1 MLELSSKLLVNSF
14 FVLVFTL
21 LYGKYVSKKLKI
33 DIKVIFLIFLTIL
46 LITTMSFKI
55 NKLAELSFKYITLL
69 FLFKILY
76 KESFS
81 KTIIC
86 TFLMYIMLIFGEL
99 LFSIIVVLILQ
110 IDQDFLKQ
118 TIEGYLFSNFLIL
131 FFMIILANNK
141 KISKILNEIIDWY
154 INKQVFY
161 AAFLTT
167 FGMIITCYLL
177 YKNYL
182 KIKSV
187 SSFTLTSIFLFGIL
201 VFIVGF
207 FKEKTNNSKLI
218 SEYDQLLDYVKTY
231 EEVIEE
237 KSKNQHEYNNQLI
250 LIREMLGTRN
260 KKVKEYI
267 DQILSIE
274 NEQSK
279 GNWLNKIKNIPN
291 GGLKGLIH
299 YKIVEMEKKKIKLYI
314 DINENVNNKKTN
326 KYLRDNLND
335 ISKIIGV
342 YLDNAI
348 EAALKSKEKYIIIE
362 VECNKDKLNFSISN
376 TYKGGINLSK
386 IDNAGYSK
394 KGKSR
399 GYGLSLVHDII
410 NRRNDVEQYREFNG
424 IYFVQHVCLK
434 YKK

>member
-131 FFMIILANNK
+131 FFMIILANNE

-237 KSKNQHEYNNQLI
+237 KSKNQH
-250 LIREMLGTRN
+250 
-260 KKVKEYI
+260 
-267 DQILSIE
+267 
-274 NEQSK
+274 
-279 GNWLNKIKNIPN
+279 
-291 GGLKGLIH
+291 
-299 YKIVEMEKKKIKLYI
+299 
-314 DINENVNNKKTN
+314 
-326 KYLRDNLND
+326 
-335 ISKIIGV
+335 
-342 YLDNAI
+342 
-348 EAALKSKEKYIIIE
+348 
-362 VECNKDKLNFSISN
+362 
-376 TYKGGINLSK
+376 
-386 IDNAGYSK
+386 
-394 KGKSR
+394 
-399 GYGLSLVHDII
+399 
-410 NRRNDVEQYREFNG
+410 
-424 IYFVQHVCLK
+424 
-434 YKK
+434 

>member
-1 MLELSSKLLVNSF
+1 MLELSSWLVIGIIYNISHCYLYKKLNNDEFNFNIRLILSCIIIAIINTVVFVNLDWLLNVVIKYIVMVFMIKYIYNDPIDKIFISTLLIYILFSVGEMIFVIIFIKLLNLDFDF
-14 FVLVFTL
+14 FKFNYIRIIITN
-21 LYGKYVSKKLKI
+21 I
-33 DIKVIFLIFLTIL
+33 AIFFFAYTIVA
-46 LITTMSFKI
+46 F
-55 NKLAELSFKYITLL
+55 
-69 FLFKILY
+69 
-76 KESFS
+76 
-81 KTIIC
+81 
-86 TFLMYIMLIFGEL
+86 
-99 LFSIIVVLILQ
+99 
-110 IDQDFLKQ
+110 
-118 TIEGYLFSNFLIL
+118 
-131 FFMIILANNK
+131 K
-141 KISKILNEIIDWY
+141 KIKKFMQEIVKWY
-154 INKQVFY
+154 INKS
-161 AAFLTT
+161 
-167 FGMIITCYLL
+167 IINIIFISVLSIILIFNFIYQNYYNPL
-177 YKNYL
+177 YKQNGLLIY
-182 KIKSV
+182 IFYV
-187 SSFTLTSIFLFGIL
+187 SILIIIIWFL
-201 VFIVGF
+201 
-207 FKEKTNNSKLI
+207 KEKTDNNRLTSD
-218 SEYDQLLDYVKTY
+218 YDQLLDYVKTY

-250 LIREMLGTRN
+250 LIREMLGNRN

-342 YLDNAI
+342 YLDNAR

-362 VECNKDKLNFSISN
+362 AECNKDKLNFSISN

-394 KGKSR
+394 KGKGR
-399 GYGLSLVHDII
+399 GYGLSLVRDII
-410 NRRNDVEQYREFNG
+410 SKRDDVEQYREFNG
-424 IYFVQHVCLK
+424 IYFVQHICLK